1 MSEEKKKNNPTLAEL
16 LEKYKDSSVVQEIEK
31 NVRFSSSSL
40 IPTTELKIHP
50 LFDESNYDISNSPLC
65 YSIEKNGVLFPIF
78 AIVENTNRYVI
89 NGVKRFLIA
98 KKLKIKEVP
107 TIILNVEKDELFAY
121 ILQNEIQNGDNAFV
135 KGTAFKT
142 LITKYGYTEKDIC
155 LITNQSHGQVN
166 NLMRILSLPKEI
178 KSSVVKGHLSYAQV
192 RVLLGLSKEQQITLM
207 HKFEDE
213 DISVREA
220 ERIAGEFKKSSFYQN
235 VQSTYERNGQTF
247 QIKLNSPKK
256 ADEFEEIIKKFIANN

>member
-40 IPTTELKIHP
+40 IPTTELKIHH

-65 YSIEKNGVLFPIF
+65 YSIEKNGVFISYFCYCRKYKPLC
-78 AIVENTNRYVI
+78 N
-89 NGVKRFLIA
+89 KWS
-98 KKLKIKEVP
+98 KKIPYCQKIK
-107 TIILNVEKDELFAY
+107 NQRSSNNYFKRWKDELFAY

-192 RVLLGLSKEQQITLM
+192 RVLLGLP
-207 HKFEDE
+207 
-213 DISVREA
+213 
-220 ERIAGEFKKSSFYQN
+220 KSN
-235 VQSTYERNGQTF
+235 
-247 QIKLNSPKK
+247 K
-256 ADEFEEIIKKFIANN
+256 

>member
-178 KSSVVKGHLSYAQV
+178 KSSVVKGTFICFS
-192 RVLLGLSKEQQITLM
+192 R
-207 HKFEDE
+207 F
-213 DISVREA
+213 
-220 ERIAGEFKKSSFYQN
+220 SSCEN
-235 VQSTYERNGQTF
+235 HP
-247 QIKLNSPKK
+247 PKK
-256 ADEFEEIIKKFIANN
+256 IIPFNFLSFINCKATSISS

>member
-98 KKLKIKEVP
+98 KKLKI
-107 TIILNVEKDELFAY
+107 NY
-121 ILQNEIQNGDNAFV
+121 
-135 KGTAFKT
+135 FKRWKRWT
-142 LITKYGYTEKDIC
+142 VC
-155 LITNQSHGQVN
+155 LH
-166 NLMRILSLPKEI
+166 
-178 KSSVVKGHLSYAQV
+178 SSKWN
-192 RVLLGLSKEQQITLM
+192 SK
-207 HKFEDE
+207 
-213 DISVREA
+213 RW
-220 ERIAGEFKKSSFYQN
+220 
-235 VQSTYERNGQTF
+235 
-247 QIKLNSPKK
+247 
-256 ADEFEEIIKKFIANN
+256 